1 MEGEQSLLC
10 KKFPLCLVLFIFAFL
25 CFSESNVYAQDERI
39 VTGTVYDE
47 NGDPFPF
54 MNVLDPDNPKTGVF
68 TDENGKYSIKITGNT
83 KFLMF
88 SFMGYKTVTVTIGN
102 STVINQTMELAAEN
116 LDEIVLVGFGQQ
128 TKASVSASVSSVK
141 ADDIV
146 RSPVA
151 NVSNAIAGRVA
162 GITTMQSSGQ
172 PGLDDAK
179 IYVRGIGTWNNA
191 DPLYVIDGVERPAS
205 MFTAMD
211 PNEIESFTVLKDAAA
226 TAVYG
231 SKGANGVILITSKR
245 GTEGKVAVNLSAS
258 TTLQQF
264 TRYPNYL
271 GSYESLLLYN
281 EALMNDGQDPI
292 YSRQDLE
299 HYRLQDDPYRYP
311 DTDWYKLMMKKVA
324 PQYNVSLNVRGGSK
338 TVRYFV
344 SGSFMNQDGQLKTS
358 QGKVYNPKFSYKRYR
373 FSANV
378 DALITDDFTITVDLS
393 GNMND
398 RRDPYSQLD
407 IFKNMNRIAPWY
419 MPATNPDGSYAG
431 TAEFKDFNPL
441 WMLQTKG
448 SDQRNSSYVASSI
461 KLEYDFGK
469 WIKGLSANV
478 RIAFDSQFGNGKYW
492 TETQSTYQL
501 ISRPGRAD
509 RYQSYLKPVYFGN
522 STDGASVNP
531 YRKLDGLANII
542 YSRKFKSHSLRLQGV
557 ANFSESKYSG
567 SVPYN
572 SASFIGRLNYSFK
585 NRYHLEAN
593 ASYRGSENFAPGRRF
608 GLFPS
613 VSASWNISSEKFMER
628 VRFISNLKLSGS
640 YGMTGSDYASTR
652 FLYKEGKWTT
662 STSGGP
668 KFGYSGGSTIG
679 STTEPSIANPLATW
693 ERARQFNVRVD
704 ISLFEDRISA
714 SFDRFFENRNGILQE
729 PQSVPSILGIGLPD
743 MNIGKTERDGWELEA
758 AYNQKINNDFG
769 FYIKGNVS
777 FIRNKVVFRDEPE
790 SMDWWRKQEGK
801 PIGQYFGYIVEGF
814 FNSEEEIA
822 NAPKHEVGSYPIPG
836 DLRYVDYNGD
846 GVVNEND
853 QVPIGYSAYPR
864 YTFGLSFGF
873 NIKNFDVNVLF
884 QGAAQSSVFI
894 SQFLMY
900 EFYNRGKV
908 QDIHLGRWTP
918 QTAETATYPALHVGA
933 ISQNHVKNSFFI
945 NDNSYIRLKNVEIS
959 YTLGRNAAKKIGMK
973 GMRIYLSAV
982 NLITWDKLKVVDPET
997 AANAYESVYP
1007 QARNFSLGLNLN
1019 F

>member
-245 GTEGKVAVNLSAS
+245 GTEGKVSVNLNAS

-419 MPATNPDGSYAG
+419 MPAKNPDGSYAG
-431 TAEFKDFNPL
+431 TAEFKNFNPL

-509 RYQSYLKPVYFGN
+509 RYQSYLKPVYFAQ

-628 VRFISNLKLSGS
+628 VKFISNLKLSGS

-836 DLRYVDYNGD
+836 DLRYIDYNGD
-846 GVVNEND
+846 GVVNEYD

-982 NLITWDKLKVVDPET
+982 NLFTWDKLKVVDPET